1 MSDQPELKA
10 FWSRFPDLLH
20 QPRWQQLQAQIRLMQ
35 VPAGASLFHT
45 GDLCQH
51 YVVVLNGSVAVRRFA
66 ENGREIVLYRV
77 GEGQTCA
84 LTTSCLLA
92 ADPYPA
98 EGVAETA
105 LSLMLVPSAI
115 FSELLGLSAAFRQF
129 VFQAFG
135 ERLSELIL
143 LVESVALRRLD
154 IRLAERLLQLAGE
167 GQTEI
172 RKTHQ
177 ELAAELGTAREV
189 ISRYLKEFERKGW
202 LQTQRGNLH
211 LLDPDQMQRF
221 LQQSA

>member
-1 MSDQPELKA
+1 
-10 FWSRFPDLLH
+10 
-20 QPRWQQLQAQIRLMQ
+20 
-35 VPAGASLFHT
+35 
-45 GDLCQH
+45 
-51 YVVVLNGSVAVRRFA
+51 
-66 ENGREIVLYRV
+66 
-77 GEGQTCA
+77 
-84 LTTSCLLA
+84 
-92 ADPYPA
+92 
-98 EGVAETA
+98 
-105 LSLMLVPSAI
+105 MLVPSAI

-202 LQTQRGNLH
+202 LQRSAATCICLILIRCSDSCNSLRDLVTE
-211 LLDPDQMQRF
+211 LLIS
-221 LQQSA
+221 LC